1 VPNIIAAEKD
11 DVDDRPTKRVK
22 REEPAL
28 AIKPLGV
35 VRPAGVVAT
44 TPFRKDSSATTTT
57 VPATP
62 VISNQPSKG
71 SLSQII
77 EQAMED
83 ARRAREEQLAKE
95 AATAAEEKRLAEEK
109 ALRKQ
114 KAKEKSDKH
123 KRHKDKGKDSKSS
136 SKPHSR
142 VHDAQE
148 NGASS
153 SRGAEKTMSNKE
165 KQLHKLVGAAV
176 VGYLSQF
183 RSSFESSDVF
193 KEHAKKVSIE
203 TIKLSDT

>member
-1 VPNIIAAEKD
+1 
-11 DVDDRPTKRVK
+11 
-22 REEPAL
+22 
-28 AIKPLGV
+28 V

-44 TPFRKDSSATTTT
+44 TPFRKDSSVTTATT
-57 VPATP
+57 PATP
-62 VISNQPSKG
+62 IIPNQPSKG

-95 AATAAEEKRLAEEK
+95 AAAAAEEKRLAEEK

-114 KAKEKSDKH
+114 KAKEKSEKH
-123 KRHKDKGKDSKSS
+123 KRHKDKGKDPKSA
-136 SKPHSR
+136 SKPHSK
-142 VHDAQE
+142 VHESRE

-183 RSSFESSDVF
+183 RSIFESSDVF
-193 KEHAKKVSIE
+193 KEHAKKVSTE
-203 TIKLSDT
+203 AMKLSDAYAAIDYSKDRRFGEARAYL